1 MTAAAKGRTWLVAM
15 SIAGVLTVTPGV
27 SRADTPVTPAT
38 FRSQGSTPRVTAA
51 VRLTKDEPAPARAFS
66 GPYMLADPD
75 NPRVIVAATSDMRT
89 RVCYLIRST
98 DGGVTWHIL
107 PALPSPK
114 SLPLCTSAN
123 GGVPEA
129 QLAWGRNHTLYYAL
143 NGQSEG
149 SLRSNSNVIL
159 ARSTDLGTSWS
170 TTIVDD
176 NQSKTDPDITND
188 TVSSVA
194 VDTSGAEDVVYVGW
208 FEAHP
213 QIRSGPGSQPEAM
226 VARSVDGGKTF
237 AAPVDVDP
245 FSKVNLDVNGTNHT
259 LVMYFPILAAGTHGT
274 VEVVGYPI
282 EITGNPEQQLLAARS
297 TDQGRTWTVQAV
309 GVPAKQVYWPE
320 VAWSPKGGPQGTF
333 LAAYQ
338 AGANQQEGEAN
349 IFLVRST
356 DGGQSW
362 TPAVRLDDDNV
373 PLDTQFTP
381 QIDVAPNG
389 RVDVVWYDFR
399 LGNGF
404 APDVYYTHSSD
415 DGVTWAP
422 NQRVTDRSIDFTR
435 GVSTNS
441 DMRQPPGVASADQ
454 YAAFGWADTRLA
466 DDLTQTQDVFGDL
479 SQYAAVP
486 AANSATAPILAAIFA
501 GLIAAGIV
509 LLGVA
514 AGRRRRG
521 AASPAGAAP
530 RVDARPAT
538 RP

>member
-1 MTAAAKGRTWLVAM
+1 MMATAAKRRPWLVAM
-15 SIAGVLTVTPGV
+15 SIAGILMISPGV

-38 FRSQGSTPRVTAA
+38 FRSQGKTPRVTAA
-51 VRLTKDEPAPARAFS
+51 VRLTKDLAAPARAFS

-98 DGGVTWHIL
+98 DGGVSWHIL
-107 PALPSPK
+107 PASPSPK

-143 NGQSEG
+143 NGQSSG
-149 SLRSNSNVIL
+149 SLRSSSSVVL
-159 ARSTDLGTSWS
+159 ARSTNLGNSWS
-170 TTIVDD
+170 TTLVAD
-176 NQSKTDPDITND
+176 NQANTQAPIND

-194 VDTSGAEDVVYVGW
+194 VDTSGARDVVYVGW
-208 FEAHP
+208 YQAHP
-213 QIRSGPGSQPEAM
+213 GVRTGPGSEPEAM
-226 VARSVDGGKTF
+226 VARSGDGGKTF

-259 LVMYFPILAAGTHGT
+259 LVMYFPILAAGHGV

-282 EITGNPEQQLLAARS
+282 EIDGTPPQQLLAARS
-297 TDQGRTWTVQAV
+297 TDQGKTWTVQAV
-309 GVPAKQVYWPE
+309 GMPAKQVYWPE
-320 VAWSPKGGPQGTF
+320 VAWSPKGGPRGTF

-349 IFLVRST
+349 IFFVRST

-373 PLDTQFTP
+373 PQDTQFTP
-381 QIDVAPNG
+381 EIDVAPNG

-399 LGNGF
+399 LEHGF
-404 APDVYYTHSSD
+404 APDVYYTHSND

-422 NQRVTDRSIDFTR
+422 NQRVTDRSIDFTL

-441 DMRQPPGVASADQ
+441 DMRQPPGVASADE
-454 YAAFGWADTRLA
+454 YAAVGWVDPRLA
-466 DDLTQTQDVFGDL
+466 NDLTQTQDVFGDL

-486 AANSATAPILAAIFA
+486 ASKSSTAPILAAIFA

-514 AGRRRRG
+514 AARRRRG
-521 AASPAGAAP
+521 AASPARAVP
-530 RVDARPAT
+530 
-538 RP
+538 